1 MRVSR
6 AQARICEG
14 VIPSI
19 ANLSITSDWSEPMVA
34 EIVQTPRKPRK
45 TRRKFTYADYASAPP
60 GKRYELLDG
69 ELTMVPAPGIPHQD
83 SVFDLGVVLK
93 LLIRSARMG
102 RVFIA
107 PVDVVLSD
115 TDVVQPDLVFV
126 SNARARIITDANIQG
141 APDLV
146 IEILSPSTERTDRV
160 FKRALYAR
168 HGVREY
174 WLVDTRRKTIEQL
187 LLDGDDFKLA
197 GVFSAG
203 ETLTSPTLGGYA
215 LEVSAAFVG

>member
-1 MRVSR
+1 
-6 AQARICEG
+6 
-14 VIPSI
+14 
-19 ANLSITSDWSEPMVA
+19 MVTVA
-34 EIVQTPRKPRK
+34 APERG
-45 TRRKFTYADYASAPP
+45 TRRKFTYADYLETPE
-60 GKRYELLDG
+60 GERYELLDG

-83 SVFDLGVVLK
+83 SSVDLVVELRI
-93 LLIRSARMG
+93 LTRRTGMG
-102 RVFIA
+102 RVLDA

-126 SNARARIITDANIQG
+126 SKERAHIITDANIRG

-146 IEILSPSTERTDRV
+146 IEILSPSTERRDRV

-187 LLDGDDFKLA
+187 LLDGDDFRLA
-197 GVFSAG
+197 GVFGMG

>member
-1 MRVSR
+1 
-6 AQARICEG
+6 
-14 VIPSI
+14 
-19 ANLSITSDWSEPMVA
+19 MVTVA
-34 EIVQTPRKPRK
+34 APERG
-45 TRRKFTYADYASAPP
+45 TRRKRTYADYLETPE
-60 GKRYELLDG
+60 GERYELLDG
-69 ELTMVPAPGIPHQD
+69 ELTMVPAPGTPHQYS
-83 SVFDLGVVLK
+83 SVDLTVDLRILTRRTGIGSVLT
-93 LLIRSARMG
+93 
-102 RVFIA
+102 A

-126 SNARARIITDANIQG
+126 SKERAHIITDANIRG

-146 IEILSPSTERTDRV
+146 VEILSPSTERRDRV